1 VAVPFKKRARRELR
15 SRFLVALIG
24 LLSRVPLRVAWPVGT
39 LAGRLGWWFGGATRR
54 KALAGLATAFPEK
67 PAAEREAIGRAMMVH
82 LAHVAVEAVT
92 IRSFDAELESYVGID
107 KPELLREVMA
117 RGKGVL
123 LVPGHIGN
131 WEFVARRLARAGL
144 ENATIGRANNDAR
157 LTRLIDQFRSSG
169 GVNTVWRESPGAGRV
184 IMKTLREGK
193 GLIILIDQDTRV
205 QNVFV
210 PFFGKLAATPRAVG
224 DLALR
229 FGAAVVVATSHRRGE
244 GPRAGHQIELTEIP
258 FDPEAQDRE
267 AEALR
272 VTGECT
278 RTYEEAIRRY
288 PAEWVWMHERW
299 KTRPPQEP
307 ASDRQQDPS

>member
-24 LLSRVPLRVAWPVGT
+24 LLSRVPLRVAWPIGT
-39 LAGRLGWWFGGATRR
+39 LAGRLGWWLGGATRR

-67 PAAEREAIGRAMMVH
+67 SEAERAAIGRAMMVH

-92 IRSFDAELESYVGID
+92 IRSFDRELESYVALD

-117 RGKGVL
+117 RGKGVI

-131 WEFVARRLARAGL
+131 WEFVARRIARAGF

-157 LTRLIDQFRSSG
+157 LTRLIDRFRASG
-169 GVNTVWRESPGAGRV
+169 GVHTVWRESPGAGRI
-184 IMKTLREGK
+184 IMKTLRAGH

-229 FGAAVVVATSHRRGE
+229 FGAAVVVATSHRRGD
-244 GPRAGHQIELTEIP
+244 GAGSGHQIELTEIP
-258 FDPEAQDRE
+258 FDPSPADRE
-267 AEALR
+267 AEVIRITA
-272 VTGECT
+272 ECT
-278 RTYEEAIRRY
+278 RTYEEAIRRH

-299 KTRPPQEP
+299 KTRPPEETT
-307 ASDRQQDPS
+307 SSS